1 MVMLGQRKSGRTGWY
16 QRGEALTIVV
26 IVVVIILIGG
36 LGFILWRQ
44 LDQRGRAPQ
53 QSGTIQPETTD
64 EANKQPVKKAYQG
77 DWVNTVDGSISVK
90 IPNGWTVYRLQDSP
104 SSLVTP
110 TTGEGAVPTYN
121 AAERPKFE
129 TVEGIPTESRLSISV
144 VTMPRQ
150 DSGKIE
156 SFVLNNGMEGT
167 RSAWS
172 VKADPG
178 NIDGGESDW
187 YYQNYV
193 FRSGNKLVEMHW
205 AYAVP
210 AGTTPDAEL
219 LRLIDDVAR
228 SIEIK

>member
-1 MVMLGQRKSGRTGWY
+1 MVMITQRKPQY
-16 QRGEALTIVV
+16 QRGEALTIAIVV
-26 IVVVIILIGG
+26 IVIILIGG
-36 LGFILWRQ
+36 LGFLLWRQ
-44 LDQRGRAPQ
+44 LDQQNQAPRQ
-53 QSGTIQPETTD
+53 TETLQPETPD
-64 EANKQPVKKAYQG
+64 ETNNKPVKKAYQG
-77 DWVNTVDGSISVK
+77 DWVSTADGSIGVK

-110 TTGEGAVPTYN
+110 MTGEGAVPTYN
-121 AAERPKFE
+121 AAERPKVE
-129 TVEGIPTESRLSISV
+129 IVEGMPSESRFSISV
-144 VTMPRQ
+144 VAMPRE

-156 SFVLNNGMEGT
+156 TFVLNNGTEGT

-193 FRSGNKLVEMHW
+193 FRKGNRLIEMHW

-210 AGTTPDAEL
+210 AGTTPDTETFT
-219 LRLIDDVAR
+219 LIDDVAR